1 MSRIYKSSGVQEAE
15 DRRQKARSN
24 ILFSPVTNHQSPIPS
39 HQSPIT
45 NHQSPITNHQSPIT
59 LELLKT

>member
-24 ILFSPVTNHQSPIPS
+24 ILFSPITNHQSPV
-39 HQSPIT
+39 T
-45 NHQSPITNHQSPIT
+45 NHQSPITNHP
-59 LELLKT
+59 